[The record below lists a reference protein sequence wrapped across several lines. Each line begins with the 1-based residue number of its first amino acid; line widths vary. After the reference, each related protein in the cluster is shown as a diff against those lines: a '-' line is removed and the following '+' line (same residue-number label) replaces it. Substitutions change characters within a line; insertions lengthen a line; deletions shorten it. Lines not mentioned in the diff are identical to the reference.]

1 MQLAKNN
8 KACLMEEQEN
18 QADDAEANFT
28 EAASSRQDIPPVSVD
43 ENSVASASELS
54 TASDIASRRCLR
66 RSRRMAHNSGSFVTE
81 MELEALFTE
90 PSEQPVTES
99 SGRGNAAEG
108 IITEE
113 YETWVEVEQILKVRR
128 TAPFPEIPG
137 HQSWGDRV
145 EQYAHFVK
153 FRDQSYWHC
162 NWIPGSAILRMHPGM
177 AKYFHR
183 RNADL
188 IDLAD
193 EEYRKEIRAADEAG
207 RTDPPKIPSSDE
219 DVDESA
225 VDVSEPKTTPIAGGS
240 FALNLLKLQPKWG
253 CRRYEYYLKNGV
265 LPTYLY
271 PERVLSISEV
281 FRPTIFAPMRRK
293 LGSTHKSIKKSSL
306 TSMTRLREI
315 LVKWCDLDEAHAT
328 WETVEVSLTHLDTML
343 PRYRRAGLQPLD
355 PCGRRLLPSFVRR
368 WILQLADA
376 HLSQVASLYTLHLG
390 EATREQIIKLYQGLS
405 KPPPPSPPSN
415 WEENWIDK
423 QPSYL
428 SKWEG
433 GRLHSYQMEGVRW
446 LRKSFYNHI
455 NTILA
460 DEMGLG
466 KTVQIVAMLYSLV
479 QEDKRPGPFLIV
491 APLAVTM
498 NWKREFAFWAPEMQV
513 IVYTGDRQNRAM
525 INEYCLYANKASC
538 IPAFHVMITSYE
550 MISLER
556 TNLMGFIWQVLVV
569 DEAHRLKNK
578 QSRLFRDLLSYDVE
592 FKILLTGTPLQN
604 NLDELIHLLH
614 FLDPR
619 KFSDVQALS
628 AQWSSMSKE
637 ERAEDLQITLK
648 DHLLRRMKRD
658 VIKDLPKKTEII
670 VLLSLTP
677 LQKRTYK
684 MVLTKNY
691 EALRTRNL
699 MNPLLHLQKI
709 CNHPYLMPSGE
720 AMAPRVPAPP
730 TYATDTVYEP
740 RMLVESSAKLHLVMR
755 MLRHLR
761 DRGHRVLIFS
771 HLVSMLD
778 LIQIALYNEGFEF
791 ERLDGTVRGIQRQSA
806 IDRFNSHGAA
816 PFVFLLSTR
825 AGGEGI
831 NLASA
836 DTVIL
841 FDSDWN
847 PFRDMQAL
855 ARAHRIGQS
864 KHVLIYR
871 LIMRD
876 TVEERIIHVARCK
889 LALTKIM
896 DEDRAAE
903 AVEISA
909 LNSTPAKSNEEK
921 RHLLRLSRSEAHDIL
936 RTGLD
941 GLFASDD
948 GEYGEIDA
956 SGKDQAVMKAK
967 DDKRKLGTESGVLIY
982 DDGILERLLDRD
994 ALSRV
999 KETSETIEACAG
1011 DFDSPPIVFSPC
1023 LKENVDASAQNYQD
1037 GDKHYFSTDAK
1048 EPTMNEREMSEFW
1061 EALLKKRYER
1071 MLMQEEQE
1079 MSQGNLGGGQDPRG
1093 TTEDSMIIIEDS
1105 DDSDPGHHPPIEGG
1119 GTAATTATSDNAV
1132 SEANS
1137 DSVEIVNWTSG
1148 SGSLLCSAA
1157 SATATKSEAPEPSN
1171 DMEGLIARRR
1181 RSTRRVRPTALSL
1194 SAYHFI
1200 TRADEDDDND
1210 GYGETSRTPRNNRR
1224 SRRSGT
1230 ATAAESDEEFRP
1242 DSGMSSS
1249 SDEVEPNN
1257 NNDAREV
1264 PTNDSALRD
1273 SHENQ
1278 SRSRRRREHGLRGGA
1293 EEDFSRSPPGEEES
1307 QMADMYRQVDWQ
1319 TDTTAMCSP
1328 LRDLLADLPEDVR
1341 FEDNKMTVFGFN
1353 AHERQL
1359 FLESVMRYGIP
1370 PKGTLPPPEWLPFTL
1385 RSKPPE
1391 ELFGYTNLFM
1401 RHLYSDPKVLDAEAL
1416 RWSDGVPTE
1425 GVSGVAVLSRIAMMA
1440 LIRAKAVQFE
1450 ECVAVPK
1457 KFKQTADDTFRFDIY
1472 DGGLTL
1478 LSSLW
1483 QQDMDQL
1490 SARFKKLRSSL
1501 RTTVAPA
1508 ASAPRSPSAVAD
1520 SEPILSS
1527 MEMAETGTSSSG
1539 ALSAENR
1546 ALSVILRK
1554 WHNRHDY
1561 MLLAGIHTYGYAA
1574 FGDILKDKRFSMLL
1588 LGLAER
1594 VLPPE
1599 RADPLA
1605 ECVSN
1610 SDVAKEMRET
1620 HIFSPEVLCFLTDRL
1635 RMLEHALMVE
1645 QALAA
1650 VVLAV
1655 QGQTQADKSPD
1666 PPESL
1671 VQENTRLLVKLS
1683 KCLAKM
1689 GPIKRI
1695 KVPNDPEIASGVKR
1709 AVFDLHLLLEDLY
1722 ADMPGLPAVLVC
1734 DGVDYAQP
1742 RFLIEESTIPQQGQQ
1757 QQPPPIAAPTSPSSS
1772 TVLPLSTSRSVQPTV
1787 AVRSRS
1793 SAKVVEV
1800 LLDSE

>member
-1 MQLAKNN
+1 M
-8 KACLMEEQEN
+8 
-18 QADDAEANFT
+18 DRHDSHANDVETAFT
-28 EAASSRQDIPPVSVD
+28 EAASSRQDVPLVSVD
-43 ENSVASASELS
+43 ESSLASASELS
-54 TASDIASRRCLR
+54 TASDVVSRRASR
-66 RSRRMAHNSGSFVTE
+66 RSRRMAHNSESFVTE
-81 MELEALFTE
+81 TELEAFLTE
-90 PSEQPVTES
+90 PSEQPVVQS
-99 SGRGNAAEG
+99 SGRGN
-108 IITEE
+108 ITGGMINEE

-128 TAPFPEIPG
+128 TAPFPEIPL

-162 NWIPGSAILRMHPGM
+162 DWIPGSAILRMHPGM

-188 IDLAD
+188 VDIAD
-193 EEYRKEIRAADEAG
+193 EEYRKEIGTEDVSCRN
-207 RTDPPKIPSSDE
+207 DPPKIPSSDD
-219 DVDESA
+219 DVDEA
-225 VDVSEPKTTPIAGGS
+225 IVNKPDTGAGPVVGRCFS
-240 FALNLLKLQPKWG
+240 PNLLRLQSKWG
-253 CRRYEYYLKNGV
+253 RRRYEYYLKNGV
-265 LPTYLY
+265 LSTYLY
-271 PERVLSISEV
+271 PECVLSTSDV

-293 LGSTHKSIKKSSL
+293 LGSTHKPIKKSSL

-328 WETVEVSLTHLDTML
+328 WETVEINLTHLDAMV

-376 HLSQVASLYTLHLG
+376 HLSQIASLYTIHLG
-390 EATREQIIKLYQGLS
+390 EASRDQIIRLYQGS
-405 KPPPPSPPSN
+405 RPIPPPPPSN
-415 WEENWIDK
+415 WEENWINK

-428 SKWEG
+428 SEWEG
-433 GRLHSYQMEGVRW
+433 GRLHGYQLEGVRW
-446 LRKSFYNHI
+446 LRKSVYNHI

-479 QEDKRPGPFLIV
+479 KEDKLPGPFLVV

-513 IVYTGDRQNRAM
+513 VVYTGDRQNRAM
-525 INEYCLYANKASC
+525 ISEYCLYANKAFC

-556 TNLMGFIWQVLVV
+556 TNLTAFIWQVLVV

-619 KFSDVQALS
+619 KFADVQALS
-628 AQWSSMSKE
+628 AQWTSMTKE
-637 ERAEDLQITLK
+637 ERAEALQTTLK

-670 VLLSLTP
+670 VPLSLTS
-677 LQKRTYK
+677 LQKRIYK

-699 MNPLLHLQKI
+699 MNPLLHLQKV

-720 AMAPRVPAPP
+720 AMALRVPAPP
-730 TYATDTVYEP
+730 TFTAPSVGSASAVAAMYEP

-755 MLRHLR
+755 MLRRLR

-778 LIQIALYNEGFEF
+778 LIQMALYNEGFEF
-791 ERLDGTVRGIQRQSA
+791 ERLDGNVRGIHRQSA

-847 PFRDMQAL
+847 PYRDMQAL

-876 TVEERIIHVARCK
+876 TVEERIIRVARCK

-903 AVEISA
+903 AVEMSA
-909 LNSTPAKSNEEK
+909 LTSTPAASNEEK

-941 GLFASDD
+941 DLFASDD
-948 GEYGEIDA
+948 EEC
-956 SGKDQAVMKAK
+956 SESSVSEMDQAVKRAK
-967 DDKRKLGTESGVLIY
+967 DEPKLRIESGALIY
-982 DDGILERLLDRD
+982 DDETLERLLDRE

-999 KETSETIEACAG
+999 KETSKTADECAD

-1023 LKENVDASAQNYQD
+1023 SKENVNASTQNYQG
-1037 GDKHYFSTDAK
+1037 GDERYFATDAK
-1048 EPTMNEREMSEFW
+1048 ENSMNVREIGGFW
-1061 EALLKKRYER
+1061 ESLLKTRYER

-1079 MSQGNLGGGQDPRG
+1079 MSQCDLGSARDPHG
-1093 TTEDSMIIIEDS
+1093 TTDDSMIIIEDS
-1105 DDSDPGHHPPIEGG
+1105 DNSDSGHRSPIEGTD
-1119 GTAATTATSDNAV
+1119 TAAVITASDNAV
-1132 SEANS
+1132 AEA
-1137 DSVEIVNWTSG
+1137 DFDAVEIVNWASG
-1148 SGSLLCSAA
+1148 SGPLLCSAVPT
-1157 SATATKSEAPEPSN
+1157 TATKSEAPEPGGDAES
-1171 DMEGLIARRR
+1171 LIACRR

-1200 TRADEDDDND
+1200 TRAEDEDDDND
-1210 GYGETSRTPRNNRR
+1210 GYGGASRPYRSNRR
-1224 SRRSGT
+1224 SRRGNT

-1242 DSGMSSS
+1242 DSSMASSS
-1249 SDEVEPNN
+1249 SDDGEPNN
-1257 NNDAREV
+1257 NNGAREV
-1264 PTNDSALRD
+1264 STDGSALRD
-1273 SHENQ
+1273 SNENQ
-1278 SRSRRRREHGLRGGA
+1278 SGSRRRTEHGLRGAA

-1328 LRDLLADLPEDVR
+1328 LRDLLADLPEDVH
-1341 FEDNKMTVFGFN
+1341 FEDSKMTVFGFN

-1401 RHLYSDPKVLDAEAL
+1401 RHLYSDPKILDAEAL

-1440 LIRAKAVQFE
+1440 LIRAKAIQFE
-1450 ECVAVPK
+1450 DCIAIPK
-1457 KFKQTADDTFRFDIY
+1457 RFLQTVDDKFRFEIY

-1490 SARFKKLRSSL
+1490 SARFKELRSSL
-1501 RTTVAPA
+1501 RTTVAPV
-1508 ASAPRSPSAVAD
+1508 ASAPRSPSMVPTI
-1520 SEPILSS
+1520 EPTSS
-1527 MEMAETGTSSSG
+1527 SVLAETGASTT
-1539 ALSAENR
+1539 LSPENR

-1594 VLPPE
+1594 VLPLE
-1599 RADPLA
+1599 KADPLA
-1605 ECVSN
+1605 ERVSN
-1610 SDVAKEMRET
+1610 FDVAKEVREA

-1645 QALAA
+1645 QALAT

-1671 VQENTRLLVKLS
+1671 VQENAHLLVKLS

-1695 KVPNDPEIASGVKR
+1695 KVPDNPEIASGVKR

-1734 DGVDYAQP
+1734 DDVDYPQP
-1742 RFLIEESTIPQQGQQ
+1742 RFLMEDSTTLQHEPQQQ
-1757 QQPPPIAAPTSPSSS
+1757 QQPPPITSATSPSSS
-1772 TVLPLSTSRSVQPTV
+1772 TALTPSASSPTQPPV
-1787 AVRSRS
+1787 GVKSKS

>member
-1 MQLAKNN
+1 MDGQDNR
-8 KACLMEEQEN
+8 
-18 QADDAEANFT
+18 ANDVGMAFT
-28 EAASSRQDIPPVSVD
+28 EAAFSRQDVPPISVD
-43 ENSVASASELS
+43 ESSLASASELS
-54 TASDIASRRCLR
+54 TASDGASRRASR

-81 MELEALFTE
+81 TELEALLTE
-90 PSEQPVTES
+90 PSEHPTVQS
-99 SGRGNAAEG
+99 SGRGNIAGG
-108 IITEE
+108 IINEE

-128 TAPFPEIPG
+128 TAPFPEILV
-137 HQSWGDRV
+137 HQSWGDKV

-188 IDLAD
+188 INIAD
-193 EEYRKEIRAADEAG
+193 EEYREVVSAEDESC
-207 RTDPPKIPSSDE
+207 RNDPPKIPSSDD
-219 DVDESA
+219 DVDEST
-225 VDVSEPKTTPIAGGS
+225 VDNLDPSAAPIVGG
-240 FALNLLKLQPKWG
+240 FPAPNLLKPQPKWG
-253 CRRYEYYLKNGV
+253 RRRYEYYLRNGV
-265 LPTYLY
+265 LSTYLY
-271 PERVLSISEV
+271 PERVLSTSEV

-293 LGSTHKSIKKSSL
+293 LGSTHKPIKKSSL

-328 WETVEVSLTHLDTML
+328 WETVEINLTHLDAML

-376 HLSQVASLYTLHLG
+376 HLSQIASLYTLHLG
-390 EATREQIIKLYQGLS
+390 EASRDQIIKLYQGSSRPL
-405 KPPPPSPPSN
+405 PPLPPSN

-428 SKWEG
+428 SNWEG
-433 GRLHSYQMEGVRW
+433 GRLHGYQLEGVRW

-479 QEDKRPGPFLIV
+479 KEDKRSGPFLIV

-513 IVYTGDRQNRAM
+513 VVYTGDRQNRAM
-525 INEYCLYANKASC
+525 INEYCLYANKAFC
-538 IPAFHVMITSYE
+538 IPAFHVMVTSYE

-556 TNLMGFIWQVLVV
+556 TTLTAFIWQVLVV

-628 AQWSSMSKE
+628 TRWTSMTKE
-637 ERAEDLQITLK
+637 ERAEALQITLK

-677 LQKRTYK
+677 LQKRIYK

-699 MNPLLHLQKI
+699 MNPLLHLQKV

-720 AMAPRVPAPP
+720 AMATRVPTPP
-730 TYATDTVYEP
+730 IFTVPSVGSAYAMAAMYEP

-755 MLRHLR
+755 MLRRLR
-761 DRGHRVLIFS
+761 DCGHRVLIFS

-778 LIQIALYNEGFEF
+778 LIQMALYNDGFEF
-791 ERLDGTVRGIQRQSA
+791 ERLDGNVRGIHRQSA
-806 IDRFNSHGAA
+806 IDRFNSQGAA

-847 PFRDMQAL
+847 PYRDMQAL

-871 LIMRD
+871 LIMRN
-876 TVEERIIHVARCK
+876 TVEERIIRVARGK

-896 DEDRAAE
+896 DEDRPVD
-903 AVEISA
+903 AVDMSA
-909 LNSTPAKSNEEK
+909 LTSTPAPSNEEK
-921 RHLLRLSRSEAHDIL
+921 RHLLRLSRSEVHDIL

-941 GLFASDD
+941 GLFSSDD
-948 GEYGEIDA
+948 EEYGE
-956 SGKDQAVMKAK
+956 SGADEKDGAVTQAK
-967 DDKRKLGTESGVLIY
+967 DKQKPGTENGALIY
-982 DDGILERLLDRD
+982 DDETLERLLDRD
-994 ALSRV
+994 ALPRV
-999 KETSETIEACAG
+999 KETSKTTEECA
-1011 DFDSPPIVFSPC
+1011 DDIDSPPIVFSPC
-1023 LKENVDASAQNYQD
+1023 SRESVNAPTQNYQD
-1037 GDKHYFSTDAK
+1037 SEERYFPTDAK
-1048 EPTMNEREMSEFW
+1048 ERPMNAREMSGFW

-1079 MSQGNLGGGQDPRG
+1079 VSQGDLGSRRG
-1093 TTEDSMIIIEDS
+1093 PYGATEDSMIIIEDS
-1105 DDSDPGHHPPIEGG
+1105 DDSEPGHRPPNEGT
-1119 GTAATTATSDNAV
+1119 GTAVTIAMPDNAV
-1132 SEANS
+1132 AEADS
-1137 DSVEIVNWTSG
+1137 DSVEIVNWASG
-1148 SGSLLCSAA
+1148 TT
-1157 SATATKSEAPEPSN
+1157 SATATKSEAPEPGS
-1171 DMEGLIARRR
+1171 DAEGLIARRR

-1200 TRADEDDDND
+1200 TRAEDEDDDND
-1210 GYGETSRTPRNNRR
+1210 GYGGTSRPHRSNRR
-1224 SRRSGT
+1224 SRRGGT

-1242 DSGMSSS
+1242 DSSMASSS
-1249 SDEVEPNN
+1249 SDDGEPNN
-1257 NNDAREV
+1257 NNGVREV
-1264 PTNDSALRD
+1264 PIDGSALHD
-1273 SHENQ
+1273 SNENQ
-1278 SRSRRRREHGLRGGA
+1278 SRSRRKTEHGLRAVA

-1328 LRDLLADLPEDVR
+1328 LRDLLADLPEDVL
-1341 FEDNKMTVFGFN
+1341 FEDSKMTVFGFN

-1391 ELFGYTNLFM
+1391 KLFGYTNLFM

-1440 LIRAKAVQFE
+1440 LIRAKAIQFE
-1450 ECVAVPK
+1450 DCIAIPK
-1457 KFKQTADDTFRFDIY
+1457 KFLQTVDDAFRFDIY

-1490 SARFKKLRSSL
+1490 SARFKELRSSL
-1501 RTTVAPA
+1501 RTTVTPA
-1508 ASAPRSPSAVAD
+1508 ASAPRSPSAAAN
-1520 SEPILSS
+1520 SEPTLSLGS
-1527 MEMAETGTSSSG
+1527 AETGASSLG
-1539 ALSAENR
+1539 TLSVENR

-1599 RADPLA
+1599 KADPLA
-1605 ECVSN
+1605 ERVSN
-1610 SDVAKEMRET
+1610 SDIAKEVREAY
-1620 HIFSPEVLCFLTDRL
+1620 IFSPEVLCFLTDRL

-1645 QALAA
+1645 QGLAA

-1671 VQENTRLLVKLS
+1671 VQENARLLVKLS
-1683 KCLAKM
+1683 KRLAKM

-1695 KVPNDPEIASGVKR
+1695 KVPNNPEIASGVKR
-1709 AVFDLHLLLEDLY
+1709 DLY

-1734 DGVDYAQP
+1734 DDVDYAQP
-1742 RFLIEESTIPQQGQQ
+1742 RFLMEELTAHQQEPQQQR
-1757 QQPPPIAAPTSPSSS
+1757 PSPPITAATSPPFF
-1772 TVLPLSTSRSVQPTV
+1772 TVLAPSTSYPVQPSV
-1787 AVRSRS
+1787 GVKSSS